1 MAGCMIVV
9 VALLGTVLAG
19 FCLDVSK
26 ETRPTTDYDYVTD
39 VTGLFDIGQAP
50 QYIEYSPSTNFT
62 GFADINAMDYSWS
75 STPNAYRVM
84 LDPGPTMTTSITVG
98 NVTNVTWGTTNLP
111 NFGLVNPPNDNL
123 VSMLFGSAS
132 NIATGDYSSSQ
143 PANVELL
150 YVGSIKNALTDM
162 NISTNNVTLTIDM
175 GQSSAYAFSPLILW
189 HKTQGN
195 PHTYIVDFPGGG
207 YESRRIWYWETA
219 NGTGESGTQGWG
231 NSSNVILGANDRC
244 RMTYNPVSELVDV
257 YRYDANTDTEKY
269 CFSDTAENIWF
280 SKWYNCDHT
289 GYLVFENEIDLR
301 GLTINAS
308 YIAPPVYDYINP
320 ADGVALNNSS
330 STTWSNGYH
339 NDTINIIV
347 SRASAGSNNLTIRA
361 GSVAAHSEIQVS
373 ASATG
378 NLNVTVYDKDGSHTV
393 KVLGKWDS
401 AQVTIRA
408 SDGTVSVTP
417 IVGTPNYTESVESNG
432 TTVSFTNWWDGGDID
447 SLTFSTTGTSLR
459 FGITSTWVFLD
470 TYQSVMTDPSITVSD
485 YFPTFPDWRLNFYS
499 FALTGSAIT
508 INGQTYNVT
517 QNQMI
522 TVGEGDDAVTGTL
535 SNVYLSK
542 LDNEFYFT
550 FGDTDTT
557 VDLGPAVSDTVS
569 FTGRWYFTTGLYE
582 AVPGI
587 EEYYEW
593 NLDGKWHATNGQILM
608 VFFGLLAFGTILAKG
623 VAKIPLRSIDGG
635 VLFFAGLIAFIL
647 GGMVAL

>member
-84 LDPGPTMTTSITVG
+84 LDPGPSQTASTTYGAVQKKTL
-98 NVTNVTWGTTNLP
+98 TTNIGVVMP
-111 NFGLVNPPNDNL
+111 TDDFWIRA
-123 VSMLFGSAS
+123 LFGSAS
-132 NIATGDYSSSQ
+132 NVATGDYTSYQPMNVEFNDATTVKSILSSMGLTTNIATLETDFYSLLQDPSTPSQ
-143 PANVELL
+143 SAYIVWHGSPANFTKIYSQYNEIGKIWKFDMTDGNTTNLGN
-150 YVGSIKNALTDM
+150 GSTSIC
-162 NISTNNVTLTIDM
+162 TL
-175 GQSSAYAFSPLILW
+175 GS
-189 HKTQGN
+189 
-195 PHTYIVDFPGGG
+195 
-207 YESRRIWYWETA
+207 ETRF
-219 NGTGESGTQGWG
+219 
-231 NSSNVILGANDRC
+231 V
-244 RMTYNPVSELVDV
+244 YNPTSEVVDV
-257 YRYDANTDTEKY
+257 YQYNRISSSPTWTYL
-269 CFSDTAENIWF
+269 FSDVADNIWM
-280 SKWYNCDHT
+280 SANYKWDHT
-289 GYLVFENEIDLR
+289 GYYTFNNTNNLSALP
-301 GLTINAS
+301 INAS
-308 YIAPPVYDYINP
+308 YIAPPVYGYINP

-339 NDTINIIV
+339 NDTINITV

-417 IVGTPNYTESVESNG
+417 IVGTPNYTESVDSNG

-522 TVGEGDDAVTGTL
+522 TVGQGDEAVTGTL

-593 NLDGKWHATNGQILM
+593 NLDGKWHATNGQVLM

-635 VLFFAGLIAFIL
+635 VLFFAGLVAFIL